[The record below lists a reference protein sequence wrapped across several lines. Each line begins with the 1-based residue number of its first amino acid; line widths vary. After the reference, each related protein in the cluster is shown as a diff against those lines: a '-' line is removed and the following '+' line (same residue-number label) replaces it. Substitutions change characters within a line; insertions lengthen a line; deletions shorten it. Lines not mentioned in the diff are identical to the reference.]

1 MAKQKTGRLAL
12 QEVPEEGVPGHFAH
26 GLNFYKLFWV
36 FLIGCFAGVV
46 VGKQFSYFST
56 MAGIGHNSVD
66 VLLGKGFALPGLF
79 LIPCPLLRILWFF
92 RFFLRKILHREL

>member
-46 VGKQFSYFST
+46 VGKQFSYFSA
-56 MAGIGHNSVD
+56 MAAIIC
-66 VLLGKGFALPGLF
+66 AA
-79 LIPCPLLRILWFF
+79 
-92 RFFLRKILHREL
+92 

>member
-1 MAKQKTGRLAL
+1 MLYKSKKQKENGMAKQKTGRLAL

-46 VGKQFSYFST
+46 VETVFVFLSNG
-56 MAGIGHNSVD
+56 GHW
-66 VLLGKGFALPGLF
+66 PQW
-79 LIPCPLLRILWFF
+79 R
-92 RFFLRKILHREL
+92 